1 MVPRSWLALAVL
13 GTAVGT
19 LPEAHADEPITST
32 NYTIEFYDGVAIG
45 NTQLVGMGGAGSA
58 LITGTSGALL
68 NPSAMAVRPT
78 TDTLDWNWD
87 WHADFLTAGGS
98 KDYDNNGQDSAGG
111 ASLITAGLGFRIQDW
126 SFAGTF
132 IGQAAPIEGSAPALD
147 VEAIRLRGM
156 LAKYFPS
163 FDTAIGIGIQ
173 SGSLQVDNNADDQ
186 DALFLVTGVG
196 PIIGAT
202 WLPKYRDVRV
212 AAAFEGRV
220 VGKDISATCDPMNC
234 QGFILPDRVTTPWRL
249 ILGGA
254 WRFSP
259 TQWNQLVGG
268 TFRDER
274 SLTLATDIVV
284 VGASREAYGIEAFGM
299 HLLQRTGRNT
309 SVSVRGGADYEA
321 FPGRLRL
328 RAGSYW
334 EPERY
339 DDVPGRLHVTFGAEL
354 RVFEFF
360 AWGLRRRGRI
370 SFTADVAERY
380 RNVAL
385 SVGFWH

>member
-1 MVPRSWLALAVL
+1 MVSRSSVARAVL
-13 GTAVGT
+13 GVTLAV
-19 LPEAHADEPITST
+19 PVVARADEPITDS

-58 LITGTSGALL
+58 LLTGTAGSLL

-87 WHADFLTAGGS
+87 WHVDFLTAGGS
-98 KDYDNNGQDSAGG
+98 KDYDNNGANSTGG
-111 ASLITAGLGFRIQDW
+111 ASLLTAGLGVRVGDW
-126 SFAGTF
+126 AFAGTF

-147 VEAIRLRGM
+147 AEAVRLRGM

-186 DALFLVTGVG
+186 DPLFQVTGVG
-196 PIIGAT
+196 PILGAT

-212 AAAFEGRV
+212 AASFEGRI
-220 VGKDISATCDPMNC
+220 VGKDVTATCDPMNC
-234 QGFILPDRVTTPWRL
+234 QGFILPDRVTTPWRVV
-249 ILGGA
+249 IGGA

-274 SLTLATDIVV
+274 SLTLATDLVIA
-284 VGASREAYGIEAFGM
+284 GASDEAYGIEAFGLHM
-299 HLLQRTGRNT
+299 LQRTGRHVA
-309 SVSVRGGADYEA
+309 VSLRGGADYEA
-321 FPGRLRL
+321 VPGRLRL

-334 EPERY
+334 EPARY
-339 DDVPGRLHVTFGAEL
+339 DGVDGRIHVTFGAEL

-360 AWGLRRRGRI
+360 AWGRRRGRL
-370 SFTADVAERY
+370 SFTGDVAERY

>member
-1 MVPRSWLALAVL
+1 MVGRSWIASVVL
-13 GTAVGT
+13 GISLTGQP
-19 LPEAHADEPITST
+19 LAHADDPITST

-58 LITGTSGALL
+58 LQAGTSGSLL

-87 WHADFLTAGGS
+87 WHIDFLTAGGS
-98 KDYDNNGQDSAGG
+98 KDYDNNGQNSPGG
-111 ASLITAGLGFRIQDW
+111 ASLLTAGLGFRIQDW
-126 SFAGTF
+126 AVAGTF
-132 IGQAAPIEGSAPALD
+132 IGQAAPIEGSSPALD
-147 VEAIRLRGM
+147 VEAVRLRGM
-156 LAKYFPS
+156 LSKYFPAI
-163 FDTAIGIGIQ
+163 DTAIGVGVQ

-186 DALFLVTGVG
+186 DPLFQVTGVG
-196 PIIGAT
+196 AIVGAT

-212 AAAFEGRV
+212 AAAFESRI
-220 VGKDISATCDPMNC
+220 VGKDISASCDPMNC
-234 QGFILPDRVTTPWRL
+234 QGFILPDRVTTPWRVV
-249 ILGGA
+249 LGGA

-268 TFRDER
+268 NFRDER
-274 SLTLATDIVV
+274 SITFATDIVIA
-284 VGASREAYGIEAFGM
+284 GASTEAYGVEAFGM

-309 SVSVRGGADYEA
+309 AVSIRGGAEFEA

-334 EPERY
+334 EPARY
-339 DDVPGRLHVTFGAEL
+339 DGVPGRIHVTFGTEL

-360 AWGLRRRGRI
+360 AWGRRRGRI
-370 SFTADVAERY
+370 SLTGDVAERY
-380 RNVAL
+380 RNIAL